1 MKTFAN
7 DSRER
12 RVKKNAKTQT
22 RPQGRS
28 TQSSPG
34 LPCEQ
39 HGPVQSGG
47 RAGGAK
53 ASNGTKDTPEQT
65 EPARNVYAGRIMG
78 RSPDIKTFA
87 SAGCQYC
94 FGAATDEQGD
104 QGIYI
109 DVKETPMYKPLEFIP
124 QQTRAWRIQPSSELT
139 PVQEQPGP
147 WTTIAHKLWRVI
159 AVLASLA
166 MVYLVWMAGMGRW

>member
-1 MKTFAN
+1 V
-7 DSRER
+7 R
-12 RVKKNAKTQT
+12 KNAKTQT

-28 TQSSPG
+28 APGSPG

-53 ASNGTKDTPEQT
+53 ASNGTKDAPEQT
-65 EPARNVYAGRIMG
+65 EPARNVYVGRIMG

-94 FGAATDEQGD
+94 FGAATDKQGN

-109 DVKETPMYKPLEFIP
+109 DVGSRGNRLTAAPVDKHGKESERGGAVYEINTQNAGKGNFYRANFKTLGLP
-124 QQTRAWRIQPSSELT
+124 Q
-139 PVQEQPGP
+139 
-147 WTTIAHKLWRVI
+147 K
-159 AVLASLA
+159 
-166 MVYLVWMAGMGRW
+166 

>member
-1 MKTFAN
+1 
-7 DSRER
+7 
-12 RVKKNAKTQT
+12 VKKNAKTQT
-22 RPQGRS
+22 RSQGRS
-28 TQSSPG
+28 APGSPG

-53 ASNGTKDTPEQT
+53 ASNGTKDAPEQT

-94 FGAATDEQGD
+94 SGAATDEQGN

-109 DVKETPMYKPLEFIP
+109 DVGSQGNRLTTAPVDKHGKE
-124 QQTRAWRIQPSSELT
+124 
-139 PVQEQPGP
+139 
-147 WTTIAHKLWRVI
+147 
-159 AVLASLA
+159 
-166 MVYLVWMAGMGRW
+166 GRRNGTKRKGN

>member
-87 SAGCQYC
+87 GAGCQYC
-94 FGAATDEQGD
+94 FGAATDKQGD

-109 DVKETPMYKPLEFIP
+109 DVGS
-124 QQTRAWRIQPSSELT
+124 RGNRLT
-139 PVQEQPGP
+139 TAPVD
-147 WTTIAHKLWRVI
+147 KY
-159 AVLASLA
+159 SL
-166 MVYLVWMAGMGRW
+166 M